1 MLYVMKYDRIEV
13 RLDEE
18 RVRKLSELRAS
29 YHTSTS
35 QVVRRAI
42 DTAYK
47 ELDLKSRLDALER
60 IKAFPGVEEMPD
72 PEELKRQ
79 NEEFYS
85 RAIEES
91 LKRCEAE
98 YEPPGPD

>member
-1 MLYVMKYDRIEV
+1 MLYVMKYDRIEI

-18 RVRKLSELRAS
+18 HQRKVAELKAAYGAS
-29 YHTSTS
+29 AAEI
-35 QVVRRAI
+35 VRRGI
-42 DTAYK
+42 DAVYEEKAK
-47 ELDLKSRLDALER
+47 ERRMDALER
-60 IKAFPGVEEMPD
+60 IKAFQGVEEMPD